1 LATFC
6 GVPVKSERYYD
17 SIMKTQ
23 TDKRPTRPR
32 WAAIAVGL
40 MKQKKITQEDL
51 KSDFGVTTRGAVGH
65 YMTGRREP
73 TIDQLLKVAK
83 RLGVNVSQLIGE
95 IPLAPSVVSSLEVS
109 RLLAQVDKGDLPLLM
124 SLLQAAA
131 SSPKNG
137 R

>member
-1 LATFC
+1 
-6 GVPVKSERYYD
+6 
-17 SIMKTQ
+17 MKTQ
-23 TDKRPTRPR
+23 TDKRPTRPK
-32 WAAIAVGL
+32 WAVVAIGL

-65 YMTGRREP
+65 YLTGRREP

-109 RLLAQVDKGDLPLLM
+109 RLLAQVDRGDLPLLM

-131 SSPKNG
+131 SSPRNG